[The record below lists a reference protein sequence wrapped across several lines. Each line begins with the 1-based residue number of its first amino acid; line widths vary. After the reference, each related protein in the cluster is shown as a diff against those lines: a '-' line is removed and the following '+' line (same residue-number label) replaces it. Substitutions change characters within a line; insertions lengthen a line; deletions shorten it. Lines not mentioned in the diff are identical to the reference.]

1 MRAVGASICG
11 ALLLFCGSSV
21 TAFGA
26 EISPASVVGQ
36 RRPAFDLPD
45 LHGNSI
51 SVSRWNTRPLVLNF
65 WATWCAPC
73 RKEIPLLN
81 ALQKNYAA
89 RGVQIVGIAVDNL
102 DAVKQ
107 FMHAVPVSYPVLIGD
122 QEAIE
127 LIEAYGDRAG
137 ALPYTVF
144 INRDGMIDSL
154 ASGALTEEYARKT
167 IEKLLKN

>member
-1 MRAVGASICG
+1 MKAVFASACA
-11 ALLLFCGSSV
+11 ALLLFCAAPAIAS
-21 TAFGA
+21 GA
-26 EISPASVVGQ
+26 EISPESVAGQ

-45 LHGNSI
+45 LRGNSV
-51 SVSRWNTRPLVLNF
+51 SVSRWNGRVLVLNF

-81 ALQKNYAA
+81 TLQKNYAG
-89 RGVQIVGIAVDNL
+89 RGVQIVGIAVDTI

-107 FMHAVPVSYPVLIGD
+107 FIHAVPINYPVLIGD

-144 INRDGMIDSL
+144 INRTGIIDSL
-154 ASGALTEEYARKT
+154 ASGALTEDYTRKT

>member
-1 MRAVGASICG
+1 M
-11 ALLLFCGSSV
+11 ALLLFCGTVV
-21 TAFGA
+21 TAYGV
-26 EISPASVVGQ
+26 EIAPESVAGQ
-36 RRPAFDLPD
+36 RRPDFTLPD
-45 LHGNSI
+45 LRGNSVV
-51 SVSRWNTRPLVLNF
+51 VSRWNNRVLVLNF

-81 ALQKNYAA
+81 TLQKNYAG
-89 RGVQIVGIAVDNL
+89 RDVQIVGIAVDNI

-107 FMHAVPVSYPVLIGD
+107 FIHAVPINYPVLIGD

-144 INRDGMIDSL
+144 IDRTGIIDSL
-154 ASGALTEEYARKT
+154 ASGTLTEEYARKT